1 MTMQPVQVTYL
12 NLELLR
18 ASGGNP
24 RTHSRRQK
32 EQLARAIQRFG
43 FTVPVVVDEEGAI
56 LAGHA
61 RVEAARM
68 LDMVEVPT
76 ILLADMS
83 QADKRAYVIAD
94 NKLAENAGWDPALLK
109 AEFEFLTTLE
119 FDFDV
124 TVTGF
129 ELPEIEGLLFGG
141 GDKEPKPT
149 PDDAAVDPPCERPC
163 TRLGDVWDIGPHR
176 LICGDALAAETY
188 ARLMG
193 DEMAGMVFADVPYN
207 LPIAGHVSGLGK
219 AQHRE
224 FAMASGEMTS
234 EEFVRFLFEVF
245 SHLTK
250 VTMDGSIH
258 FHFIDWRHMGEM
270 LQAGNDAYT
279 ELKNLCVWAKTNGG
293 MGSLYRSAHELVFV
307 YKSGRAPHVNNVEL
321 GKNGRYRTNV
331 WTYAGANSFGP
342 ARDQDLAD
350 HPTVKPVGLVM
361 DAILDCSRRGD
372 IVLDPFAGSGTT
384 LLAAHRTGRRGYGVE
399 IDPIYCDVI
408 IRRLRERAGLEAT
421 LAGQS
426 FQQVAAERAATLL
439 EDAA

>member
-1 MTMQPVQVTYL
+1 MQTLQVTYL
-12 NLELLR
+12 NIELLR
-18 ASGGNP
+18 ASAGNP

-32 EQLARAIQRFG
+32 EQLARAIKRFG

-68 LDMVEVPT
+68 LGMVEVPT
-76 ILLADMS
+76 LQLADMS
-83 QADKRAYVIAD
+83 EVDKRAYVIAD
-94 NKLAENAGWDPALLK
+94 NKLAQNAGWDPALLK
-109 AEFEFLTTLE
+109 AEFEFLTTLD

-124 TVTGF
+124 AVTGF
-129 ELPEIEGLLFGG
+129 ELPEIDGLLFGG

-149 PDDAAVDPPCERPC
+149 PDDAPAPASGEPPC
-163 TRLGDVWDIGPHR
+163 TRLGDVWAIGPHR
-176 LICGDALAAETY
+176 LICGDALAADTY
-188 ARLMG
+188 VSLL
-193 DEMAGMVFADVPYN
+193 DEEKAGMVFADAPYN
-207 LPIAGHVSGLGK
+207 VPIAGHVSGLGK

-224 FAMASGEMTS
+224 FAMASGEMS
-234 EEFVRFLFEVF
+234 SAAFEQFLFDVF
-245 SHLTK
+245 TQLTK
-250 VTMDGSIH
+250 VTTDGSIH
-258 FHFIDWRHMGEM
+258 FHCMDWRHMSEM
-270 LQAGNDAYT
+270 LRAGGAAYT

-307 YKSGRAPHVNNVEL
+307 YKLGRAPHVNNIEL
-321 GKNGRYRTNV
+321 GKNGRYRTNI
-331 WTYAGANSFGP
+331 WTYAGANSFRSG
-342 ARDQDLAD
+342 RDEDLAD

-426 FQQVAAERAATLL
+426 FDQVAAERAAASL
-439 EDAA
+439 EDVA